1 MWTVLPSGRETLGVE
16 RGWMLGA
23 KFGGG
28 VRRSESTRSRGDWQR
43 RIGRGDNE
51 RRTVSKTR
59 EL

>member
-28 VRRSESTRSRGDWQR
+28 CETERVNTVTRRLAEKDRKG
-43 RIGRGDNE
+43 G
-51 RRTVSKTR
+51 
-59 EL
+59 